1 MSATG
6 ADQDLPAILRASKP
20 EAAHAAALAVDV
32 RGARK
37 TYPNGLR
44 ALDAVDLKVRE
55 GDFATL
61 LGPSGCGKS
70 TLLRMI
76 GGLSQPTEGSVLL
89 WPDSAQ
95 GGQGR
100 RLAFVFQ
107 SPTLM
112 PWARVER
119 NVRLPL
125 DLAGEESAA
134 APKLRAALDLVGL
147 EPFAGLF
154 PRELSG
160 GMQMRVSIA
169 RALITEP
176 RLLLMDEPF
185 GALDEIT
192 RNRLDREMRDL
203 WARRSLTVVFVTHSI
218 YEAVFLSSR
227 VLVMSARP
235 GRILDEVV
243 IDEPHPRTDE
253 FRMSERFA
261 RCCKQLSD
269 MLAAASDDGTGGP
282 RGAA

>member
-6 ADQDLPAILRASKP
+6 ADQELPAILRASEP

-44 ALDAVDLKVRE
+44 ALEAVDLKVHE

-89 WPDSAQ
+89 WPGSTR
-95 GGQGR
+95 GGPQQ

-176 RLLLMDEPF
+176 RLLLMDEFF
-185 GALDEIT
+185 GTLDEIT

-203 WARRSLTVVFVTHSI
+203 
-218 YEAVFLSSR
+218 
-227 VLVMSARP
+227 
-235 GRILDEVV
+235 
-243 IDEPHPRTDE
+243 
-253 FRMSERFA
+253 
-261 RCCKQLSD
+261 
-269 MLAAASDDGTGGP
+269 
-282 RGAA
+282 